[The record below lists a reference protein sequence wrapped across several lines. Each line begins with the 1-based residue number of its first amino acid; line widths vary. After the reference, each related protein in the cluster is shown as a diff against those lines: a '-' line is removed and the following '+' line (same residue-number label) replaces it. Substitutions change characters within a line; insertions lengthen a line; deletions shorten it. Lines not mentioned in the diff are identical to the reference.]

1 MFKNFDEYQ
10 KRYFDK
16 YNKQV
21 SKIEINKKYSFSLF
35 AKQFSFL
42 SFVLV
47 FSYFV
52 LFYNVNVNSE
62 YNSEEVN
69 MMYSQKFIDNEDIYY
84 NSIHLNKISL
94 PKKIKID
101 PYLFI
106 EDHKIMVSSRSM
118 DTTNK
123 LLEEINKINLSSLN
137 VTLPKSSV
145 PLDWQ
150 KDFSLKKVEF
160 IETLLPLIAYQ
171 NQQILVER
179 ERLFKIQNYLLDNKT
194 LNQNDLKYLFAIA
207 DKYLIETNNKHKI
220 DIVDKLLLSVNIIP
234 TSIVLAQAATESG
247 WGTSRFAKEYNAL
260 FGQYTYNEKKGV
272 IPYKREIGKK
282 HLIKHFSSLDKS
294 VESYFKN
301 INTHYA
307 YEKFRSIRN
316 SMHEDNLDIKLLTN
330 TLDVYAEDK
339 SYVDTINSIIDTNK
353 FTQFDLRSYIFTS
366 S

>member
-1 MFKNFDEYQ
+1 MYKNFEEYQ
-10 KRYFDK
+10 KRYFEK
-16 YNKQV
+16 YYKQV
-21 SKIEINKKYSFSLF
+21 SKIETNKKYPFSLF

-52 LFYNVNVNSE
+52 LFYDANVNSK

-69 MMYSQKFIDNEDIYY
+69 MMYSQKFIDNDDIYY

-101 PYLFI
+101 PYL
-106 EDHKIMVSSRSM
+106 SSE
-118 DTTNK
+118 NH
-123 LLEEINKINLSSLN
+123 KINLSSLN
-137 VTLPKSSV
+137 ATLPKNSL

-150 KDFSLKKVEF
+150 KSFSLKKVEF

-194 LNQNDLKYLFAIA
+194 LNQNDLEYLSAIA

-220 DIVDKLLLSVNIIP
+220 DIVDKLLLSVNTIP

-272 IPYKREIGKK
+272 IPYEREIGKK
-282 HLIKHFSSLDKS
+282 HLIRHFSSLDKS

-316 SMHEDNLDIKLLTN
+316 SMHENNLDIKLLTKA
-330 TLDVYAEDK
+330 LDVYAEDK
-339 SYVDTINSIIDTNK
+339 SYVDTINSVIDTNE
-353 FTQFDLRSYIFTS
+353 FTQFDLRSYIFIS

>member
-1 MFKNFDEYQ
+1 MYKNFEEYQ
-10 KRYFDK
+10 KRYFEK
-16 YNKQV
+16 YYKQV
-21 SKIEINKKYSFSLF
+21 SKIETNKKYPFSLF

-52 LFYNVNVNSE
+52 LFYDANVNSK

-69 MMYSQKFIDNEDIYY
+69 MMYSQKFIDNDDIYY

-101 PYLFI
+101 PYL
-106 EDHKIMVSSRSM
+106 SSE
-118 DTTNK
+118 NH
-123 LLEEINKINLSSLN
+123 KINLSSLN
-137 VTLPKSSV
+137 ATLPKNSL

-150 KDFSLKKVEF
+150 KSFSLKKVEF

-194 LNQNDLKYLFAIA
+194 LNQNDLEYLSAIA

-220 DIVDKLLLSVNIIP
+220 DIVDKLLLSVNTIP

-260 FGQYTYNEKKGV
+260 FGQYTYNENNGV
-272 IPYKREIGKK
+272 IPFEREIGKK
-282 HLIKHFSSLDKS
+282 HLIRHFSSLDKS

-316 SMHEDNLDIKLLTN
+316 AMHEDNLDIKLLTN
-330 TLDVYAEDK
+330 ALDVYAEDK
-339 SYVDTINSIIDTNK
+339 SYVDTINSIIDSNE
-353 FTQFDLRSYIFTS
+353 FTQFDLRSSIFAS

>member
-1 MFKNFDEYQ
+1 MYKNFEEYQ
-10 KRYFDK
+10 KRYFEK
-16 YNKQV
+16 YYKQV
-21 SKIEINKKYSFSLF
+21 SKIETNKKYSFSLF
-35 AKQFSFL
+35 AKKFSFL

-47 FSYFV
+47 FSFFV
-52 LFYNVNVNSE
+52 LFYDVNVKSK

-69 MMYSQKFIDNEDIYY
+69 MMYSQKFIDNDDIYY

-101 PYLFI
+101 PYL
-106 EDHKIMVSSRSM
+106 SSE
-118 DTTNK
+118 NH
-123 LLEEINKINLSSLN
+123 KINLSSLN
-137 VTLPKSSV
+137 ATLPKNSL

-150 KDFSLKKVEF
+150 KSFSLKKVEF

-194 LNQNDLKYLFAIA
+194 LNQNDLEYLSAIA

-220 DIVDKLLLSVNIIP
+220 DIVDKLLLSVNTIP

-272 IPYKREIGKK
+272 IPYEREIGKK
-282 HLIKHFSSLDKS
+282 HLIRHFSSLDKS

-301 INTHYA
+301 INTDYA
-307 YEKFRSIRN
+307 YEKFRIIRN
-316 SMHEDNLDIKLLTN
+316 SMHENNLDIKLLTN
-330 TLDVYAEDK
+330 ALDVYAEDK
-339 SYVDTINSIIDTNK
+339 SYVDTINSIIDTNE

>member
-21 SKIEINKKYSFSLF
+21 SKIETNKKYSFSLF

-52 LFYNVNVNSE
+52 LFYNANVNSK

-69 MMYSQKFIDNEDIYY
+69 MMYSQKFIDNDDIYY

-101 PYLFI
+101 PYL
-106 EDHKIMVSSRSM
+106 SSE
-118 DTTNK
+118 NH
-123 LLEEINKINLSSLN
+123 KINLSSLN
-137 VTLPKSSV
+137 ATLPKNSL

-150 KDFSLKKVEF
+150 KSFSLKKVEF

-194 LNQNDLKYLFAIA
+194 LNQNDLEYLSAIA

-316 SMHEDNLDIKLLTN
+316 AIHEYNLDIKLLTKA
-330 TLDVYAEDK
+330 LDVYAEDK
-339 SYVDTINSIIDTNK
+339 SYVDTINSIIDTNE

>member
-1 MFKNFDEYQ
+1 MYKNFEEYQ
-10 KRYFDK
+10 KRYFEK
-16 YNKQV
+16 YYKQV
-21 SKIEINKKYSFSLF
+21 SKIETNKKYSFSLF

-52 LFYNVNVNSE
+52 LFYDANVNSK

-69 MMYSQKFIDNEDIYY
+69 MMYSQKFIDNDDIYY

-101 PYLFI
+101 PYL
-106 EDHKIMVSSRSM
+106 SSE
-118 DTTNK
+118 NH
-123 LLEEINKINLSSLN
+123 KINLSSLN
-137 VTLPKSSV
+137 ATLPKNSL

-150 KDFSLKKVEF
+150 KSFSLKKVEF

-194 LNQNDLKYLFAIA
+194 LNQNDLEYLSAIA

-220 DIVDKLLLSVNIIP
+220 DIVDKLLLSVNTIP

-272 IPYKREIGKK
+272 IPYEREIGKK
-282 HLIKHFSSLDKS
+282 HLIRHFSSLDKS

-307 YEKFRSIRN
+307 YEKFRNIRN
-316 SMHEDNLDIKLLTN
+316 SMHEDNLDIKLLTKA
-330 TLDVYAEDK
+330 LDVYAEDK
-339 SYVDTINSIIDTNK
+339 SYVDTINSIIDSNE

>member
-1 MFKNFDEYQ
+1 MYKNFEEYQ
-10 KRYFDK
+10 KRYFEK
-16 YNKQV
+16 YYKQV
-21 SKIEINKKYSFSLF
+21 SKIETNKKHSFSLF

-52 LFYNVNVNSE
+52 LFYNANVNSK

-101 PYLFI
+101 PYL
-106 EDHKIMVSSRSM
+106 SSE
-118 DTTNK
+118 NH
-123 LLEEINKINLSSLN
+123 KINLSSLN
-137 VTLPKSSV
+137 ATLPKNSL

-150 KDFSLKKVEF
+150 KSFSLKKVEF

-194 LNQNDLKYLFAIA
+194 LNQKDLEYLSAIA

-220 DIVDKLLLSVNIIP
+220 DIVDKLLLSVNTIP

-272 IPYKREIGKK
+272 IPYEREIGKK

-316 SMHEDNLDIKLLTN
+316 AMHEDNLDIKLLTKA
-330 TLDVYAEDK
+330 LDVYAEDK
-339 SYVDTINSIIDTNK
+339 SYVDTINSIIDSNE

>member
-21 SKIEINKKYSFSLF
+21 SKIETNKKYSFSLF

-52 LFYNVNVNSE
+52 LFYDANVNSK

-69 MMYSQKFIDNEDIYY
+69 MMYSQKFIDNDDIYY

-101 PYLFI
+101 PYL
-106 EDHKIMVSSRSM
+106 SSE
-118 DTTNK
+118 NH
-123 LLEEINKINLSSLN
+123 KINLSSLN
-137 VTLPKSSV
+137 ATLPKNSLPS
-145 PLDWQ
+145 DWQ
-150 KDFSLKKVEF
+150 KSFSLKKVEF

-194 LNQNDLKYLFAIA
+194 LNQNDLEYLSAIA

-220 DIVDKLLLSVNIIP
+220 DIVDKLLLSVNTIP

-272 IPYKREIGKK
+272 IPYEREIGKK
-282 HLIKHFSSLDKS
+282 HLIRHFSSLDKS

-330 TLDVYAEDK
+330 ALDVYAEDK
-339 SYVDTINSIIDTNK
+339 SYVDTINSIIDTNE

>member
-1 MFKNFDEYQ
+1 MYKNFEEYQ
-10 KRYFDK
+10 KRYFEK
-16 YNKQV
+16 YYKQV
-21 SKIEINKKYSFSLF
+21 SKIETNKKYSFSLF

-52 LFYNVNVNSE
+52 LFYDANVNSK

-69 MMYSQKFIDNEDIYY
+69 MMYSQKFIDNDDIYY

-101 PYLFI
+101 PYLST
-106 EDHKIMVSSRSM
+106 ENH
-118 DTTNK
+118 
-123 LLEEINKINLSSLN
+123 KINLSSLN
-137 VTLPKSSV
+137 ATSPKNSL

-150 KDFSLKKVEF
+150 KSFSLKKVEF

-194 LNQNDLKYLFAIA
+194 LNQKDLEYLSAIA

-220 DIVDKLLLSVNIIP
+220 DIVDKLLLSVNTIP

-272 IPYKREIGKK
+272 IPYEREIGKK
-282 HLIKHFSSLDKS
+282 HLIRHFSSLDKS

-316 SMHEDNLDIKLLTN
+316 AMHENNFDIKLLTN
-330 TLDVYAEDK
+330 ALDVYAEDK
-339 SYVDTINSIIDTNK
+339 SYVDTINSIIDSNE

>member
-1 MFKNFDEYQ
+1 MYKNFEEYQ
-10 KRYFDK
+10 KRYFEK
-16 YNKQV
+16 YYKQV
-21 SKIEINKKYSFSLF
+21 SKIETNKKYSFSLF

-52 LFYNVNVNSE
+52 LFYDANVNSK

-101 PYLFI
+101 PYL
-106 EDHKIMVSSRSM
+106 SSE
-118 DTTNK
+118 NH
-123 LLEEINKINLSSLN
+123 KINLSSLN
-137 VTLPKSSV
+137 ATLPKNSL

-150 KDFSLKKVEF
+150 KSFSLKKVEF

-194 LNQNDLKYLFAIA
+194 LNQNDLEYLSAIA

-220 DIVDKLLLSVNIIP
+220 DIVDKLLLSVNTIP

-272 IPYKREIGKK
+272 IPFEREIGKK
-282 HLIKHFSSLDKS
+282 HLIRHFSSLDKS

-316 SMHEDNLDIKLLTN
+316 AMHEDNLDIKLLTKA
-330 TLDVYAEDK
+330 LDVYAEDK
-339 SYVDTINSIIDTNK
+339 SYVDTINSIIDSNE

>member
-1 MFKNFDEYQ
+1 MYKNFEEYQ
-10 KRYFDK
+10 KRYFEK
-16 YNKQV
+16 YYKQV
-21 SKIEINKKYSFSLF
+21 SKIETNKKYSFSLF

-52 LFYNVNVNSE
+52 LFYDANVNSK

-69 MMYSQKFIDNEDIYY
+69 MMYSQKFIDNDDIYY

-101 PYLFI
+101 PYLSS
-106 EDHKIMVSSRSM
+106 ENHKI
-118 DTTNK
+118 K
-123 LLEEINKINLSSLN
+123 LSSLN
-137 VTLPKSSV
+137 ATLPKNSL

-150 KDFSLKKVEF
+150 KSFSLKKVEF

-194 LNQNDLKYLFAIA
+194 LNQNDLEYLFAIA

-220 DIVDKLLLSVNIIP
+220 DIVDKLLLSVNTIP

-272 IPYKREIGKK
+272 IPYEREIGKK
-282 HLIKHFSSLDKS
+282 HLIRHFSSLDKS

-316 SMHEDNLDIKLLTN
+316 AMHENNLDIKLLTQA
-330 TLDVYAEDK
+330 LDVYAEDK
-339 SYVDTINSIIDTNK
+339 SYVDTINSIIDSNE

>member
-21 SKIEINKKYSFSLF
+21 SKIETNKKYSFSLF

-52 LFYNVNVNSE
+52 LFYNANVNSK

-69 MMYSQKFIDNEDIYY
+69 MMYSQKFIDNDDIYY

-101 PYLFI
+101 PYLFT
-106 EDHKIMVSSRSM
+106 EDKL
-118 DTTNK
+118 
-123 LLEEINKINLSSLN
+123 LLEETNKINLSSLN
-137 VTLPKSSV
+137 STLPKNSL

-150 KDFSLKKVEF
+150 KGFSLKKVEF

-194 LNQNDLKYLFAIA
+194 LNQNDLKYLSAIA

-272 IPYKREIGKK
+272 IPYEREIGKK

-316 SMHEDNLDIKLLTN
+316 SMHEDNLDIKLLTKA
-330 TLDVYAEDK
+330 LDVYAEDK

>member
-1 MFKNFDEYQ
+1 MYKNFEEYQ
-10 KRYFDK
+10 KRYFEK
-16 YNKQV
+16 YYKQV
-21 SKIEINKKYSFSLF
+21 SKIETNKKYSFSLF

-52 LFYNVNVNSE
+52 LFYDANVNSK

-69 MMYSQKFIDNEDIYY
+69 MMYSQKFIDNDDIYY

-101 PYLFI
+101 PYL
-106 EDHKIMVSSRSM
+106 SSE
-118 DTTNK
+118 NH
-123 LLEEINKINLSSLN
+123 KINLSSLN
-137 VTLPKSSV
+137 ATLPKNSL

-150 KDFSLKKVEF
+150 KSFSLKKVEF

-194 LNQNDLKYLFAIA
+194 LNQNDLEYLSAIA

-272 IPYKREIGKK
+272 IPYEREIGKK
-282 HLIKHFSSLDKS
+282 HLIRHFSSLDKS

-316 SMHEDNLDIKLLTN
+316 AMHEDNLDIKLLTN
-330 TLDVYAEDK
+330 ALDVYAEDK
-339 SYVDTINSIIDTNK
+339 SYVDTINSIIDTNE

>member
-1 MFKNFDEYQ
+1 MYKNFEEYQ
-10 KRYFDK
+10 KRYFEK
-16 YNKQV
+16 YYKQV
-21 SKIEINKKYSFSLF
+21 SKIETNKKYSFSLF

-52 LFYNVNVNSE
+52 LFYDANVNSK

-69 MMYSQKFIDNEDIYY
+69 MMYSQKFIDNDDIYY

-101 PYLFI
+101 PYL
-106 EDHKIMVSSRSM
+106 SSE
-118 DTTNK
+118 NH
-123 LLEEINKINLSSLN
+123 KINLSSLN
-137 VTLPKSSV
+137 ATLPKNSL

-150 KDFSLKKVEF
+150 KSFSLKKVEF

-179 ERLFKIQNYLLDNKT
+179 ESLFKIQNYLLDNKP
-194 LNQNDLKYLFAIA
+194 LNQKDLEYLSAIA

-272 IPYKREIGKK
+272 IPYEREIGKK
-282 HLIKHFSSLDKS
+282 HLIRHFSSLDKS

-316 SMHEDNLDIKLLTN
+316 AMHEDNLDIKLLTKA
-330 TLDVYAEDK
+330 LDVYAEDK
-339 SYVDTINSIIDTNK
+339 SYVDTINSIIDTNE

>member
-1 MFKNFDEYQ
+1 MYKNFEEYQ
-10 KRYFDK
+10 KRYFEK
-16 YNKQV
+16 YYKQV
-21 SKIEINKKYSFSLF
+21 SKIETNKKYSFSLF

-52 LFYNVNVNSE
+52 LFYDANVNSK

-69 MMYSQKFIDNEDIYY
+69 MMYSQKFIDNDDIYY

-101 PYLFI
+101 PYL
-106 EDHKIMVSSRSM
+106 SSE
-118 DTTNK
+118 NH
-123 LLEEINKINLSSLN
+123 KINLSSLN
-137 VTLPKSSV
+137 ATLPKNSL

-150 KDFSLKKVEF
+150 KSFSLKKVEF

-194 LNQNDLKYLFAIA
+194 LNQNDLEYLSAIA

-272 IPYKREIGKK
+272 IPYEREIGKK
-282 HLIKHFSSLDKS
+282 HLIRHFSSLDKS

-307 YEKFRSIRN
+307 YEKFRSIRD
-316 SMHEDNLDIKLLTN
+316 SMHEDNLDIKLLTKA
-330 TLDVYAEDK
+330 LDVYAEDK
-339 SYVDTINSIIDTNK
+339 SYVDTINSIIDSNE

>member
-1 MFKNFDEYQ
+1 MYKNFEEYQ
-10 KRYFDK
+10 KRYFEK
-16 YNKQV
+16 YYKQV
-21 SKIEINKKYSFSLF
+21 SKIETNKKYSFSLF

-52 LFYNVNVNSE
+52 LFYDANVNSK

-69 MMYSQKFIDNEDIYY
+69 MMYSQKFIDNDDIYY

-101 PYLFI
+101 PYL
-106 EDHKIMVSSRSM
+106 SSE
-118 DTTNK
+118 NH
-123 LLEEINKINLSSLN
+123 KINLSSLN
-137 VTLPKSSV
+137 ATLPKNSL

-150 KDFSLKKVEF
+150 KSFSLKKVEF

-194 LNQNDLKYLFAIA
+194 LNQNDLEYLSAIA

-272 IPYKREIGKK
+272 IPYEREIGKK
-282 HLIKHFSSLDKS
+282 HLIRHFSSLDKS

-316 SMHEDNLDIKLLTN
+316 AMHEDNLDIKLLTN
-330 TLDVYAEDK
+330 ALDVYAEDK
-339 SYVDTINSIIDTNK
+339 SYVDTINSIIDSNE
-353 FTQFDLRSYIFTS
+353 FTQFDLRSYIFAS

>member
-1 MFKNFDEYQ
+1 MYKNFEEYQ
-10 KRYFDK
+10 KRYFEK
-16 YNKQV
+16 YYKQV
-21 SKIEINKKYSFSLF
+21 SKIETNKKYSFSLF

-52 LFYNVNVNSE
+52 LFYDANVNSK

-69 MMYSQKFIDNEDIYY
+69 MMYSQKFIDNDDIYY

-101 PYLFI
+101 PYL
-106 EDHKIMVSSRSM
+106 SSE
-118 DTTNK
+118 NH
-123 LLEEINKINLSSLN
+123 KINLSSLN
-137 VTLPKSSV
+137 ATLPKNSL

-150 KDFSLKKVEF
+150 KSFSLKKVEF

-194 LNQNDLKYLFAIA
+194 LNKNDLEYLSAIA
-207 DKYLIETNNKHKI
+207 DKYLIETNNQHKI

-272 IPYKREIGKK
+272 IPYEREIGKK

-316 SMHEDNLDIKLLTN
+316 SMHEDNLDIKLLTQA
-330 TLDVYAEDK
+330 LDVYAEDK
-339 SYVDTINSIIDTNK
+339 SYVDTINSIIDSNE

>member
-1 MFKNFDEYQ
+1 MYKNFEEYQ
-10 KRYFDK
+10 KRYFEK
-16 YNKQV
+16 YYKQV
-21 SKIEINKKYSFSLF
+21 SKIETNKKYPFSLF

-52 LFYNVNVNSE
+52 LFYDANVNSK

-69 MMYSQKFIDNEDIYY
+69 MMYSQKFIDNDDIYY
-84 NSIHLNKISL
+84 NCINLNKMSL

-101 PYLFI
+101 PYL
-106 EDHKIMVSSRSM
+106 SSE
-118 DTTNK
+118 NH
-123 LLEEINKINLSSLN
+123 KINLSSLN
-137 VTLPKSSV
+137 ATLPKNSL

-150 KDFSLKKVEF
+150 KSFSLKKVEF

-194 LNQNDLKYLFAIA
+194 LNQNDLEYLSAIA

-220 DIVDKLLLSVNIIP
+220 DIVDKLLLSVNTIP

-272 IPYKREIGKK
+272 IPYEREIGKK

-316 SMHEDNLDIKLLTN
+316 AMHEDNLDIKLLTQ

-339 SYVDTINSIIDTNK
+339 SYVDTINSIIDTNE

>member
-1 MFKNFDEYQ
+1 MYKNFEEYQ
-10 KRYFDK
+10 KRYFEK
-16 YNKQV
+16 YYKQV
-21 SKIEINKKYSFSLF
+21 SKIETNKKYSFSLF

-52 LFYNVNVNSE
+52 LFYDANVNSK

-69 MMYSQKFIDNEDIYY
+69 MMYSQKFIDNDDIYY

-101 PYLFI
+101 PYL
-106 EDHKIMVSSRSM
+106 SSE
-118 DTTNK
+118 NH
-123 LLEEINKINLSSLN
+123 KINLSSLN
-137 VTLPKSSV
+137 ATLPKNSL

-150 KDFSLKKVEF
+150 KSFSLKKVEF

-194 LNQNDLKYLFAIA
+194 LNQNDLEYLSAIA

-220 DIVDKLLLSVNIIP
+220 DIVDKLLLSVNTIP

-272 IPYKREIGKK
+272 IPYEREIGKK
-282 HLIKHFSSLDKS
+282 HLIRHFSSLDKS

-316 SMHEDNLDIKLLTN
+316 SMHENNFDIKLLTN
-330 TLDVYAEDK
+330 ALDVYAEDK
-339 SYVDTINSIIDTNK
+339 SYVDTINSIIDTNE

>member
-1 MFKNFDEYQ
+1 MYKNFEEYQ
-10 KRYFDK
+10 KRYFEK
-16 YNKQV
+16 YYKQV
-21 SKIEINKKYSFSLF
+21 SKIETNKKYPFSLF

-52 LFYNVNVNSE
+52 LFYDANVNSK

-69 MMYSQKFIDNEDIYY
+69 MMYSQKFIDNDDIYY

-101 PYLFI
+101 PYL
-106 EDHKIMVSSRSM
+106 SSE
-118 DTTNK
+118 NH
-123 LLEEINKINLSSLN
+123 KINLSSLN
-137 VTLPKSSV
+137 ATLPKNSL

-150 KDFSLKKVEF
+150 KSFSLKKVEF

-194 LNQNDLKYLFAIA
+194 LNQKDLEYLSAIA

-220 DIVDKLLLSVNIIP
+220 DIVDKLLLSVNTIP

-272 IPYKREIGKK
+272 IPYEREIGKK

-316 SMHEDNLDIKLLTN
+316 AMHEDNLDIKLLTKA
-330 TLDVYAEDK
+330 LDVYAEDK
-339 SYVDTINSIIDTNK
+339 SYVDTINSIIDSNE

>member
-1 MFKNFDEYQ
+1 MYKNFEEYQ
-10 KRYFDK
+10 KRYFEK
-16 YNKQV
+16 YYKQV
-21 SKIEINKKYSFSLF
+21 SKIETNKKYSFSLF

-52 LFYNVNVNSE
+52 LFYDANVNSK

-101 PYLFI
+101 PYLSS
-106 EDHKIMVSSRSM
+106 ENHK
-118 DTTNK
+118 T
-123 LLEEINKINLSSLN
+123 NLSSLN
-137 VTLPKSSV
+137 ATLPKNSL

-150 KDFSLKKVEF
+150 KSFSLKKVEF

-194 LNQNDLKYLFAIA
+194 LNQKDLEYLSAIA

-220 DIVDKLLLSVNIIP
+220 DIVDKLLLSVNTIP

-272 IPYKREIGKK
+272 IPYEREIGKK
-282 HLIKHFSSLDKS
+282 HLIRHFSSLDKS

-316 SMHEDNLDIKLLTN
+316 AMHVDNFDIKLLTN
-330 TLDVYAEDK
+330 ALDVYAEDK
-339 SYVDTINSIIDTNK
+339 SYVDTINSIIDSNE

>member
-21 SKIEINKKYSFSLF
+21 SKIETNKKYSFSLF

-52 LFYNVNVNSE
+52 LFYNANVNSK

-69 MMYSQKFIDNEDIYY
+69 MMYSQKFIDNDDIYY

-101 PYLFI
+101 PYL
-106 EDHKIMVSSRSM
+106 SSE
-118 DTTNK
+118 NH
-123 LLEEINKINLSSLN
+123 KINLSSLN
-137 VTLPKSSV
+137 ATLPKNSL

-150 KDFSLKKVEF
+150 KSFSLKKVEF

-194 LNQNDLKYLFAIA
+194 LNQNDLEYLSAIA

-220 DIVDKLLLSVNIIP
+220 DIVDKLLLSVNTIP

-272 IPYKREIGKK
+272 IPYEREIGKK

-316 SMHEDNLDIKLLTN
+316 SMHEDNLDIKLLTKA
-330 TLDVYAEDK
+330 LDVYAEDK
-339 SYVDTINSIIDTNK
+339 SYVDTINSIIDSNE

>member
-1 MFKNFDEYQ
+1 MYKNFEEYQ
-10 KRYFDK
+10 KRYFEK
-16 YNKQV
+16 YYKQV
-21 SKIEINKKYSFSLF
+21 SKIETNKKYSFSLF

-42 SFVLV
+42 SFVIV

-52 LFYNVNVNSE
+52 LFYDVNVNSK

-69 MMYSQKFIDNEDIYY
+69 MMYSQKFIDNDDIYY

-101 PYLFI
+101 PYL
-106 EDHKIMVSSRSM
+106 SSE
-118 DTTNK
+118 NH
-123 LLEEINKINLSSLN
+123 KINLSSLN
-137 VTLPKSSV
+137 ATLPKNSL

-150 KDFSLKKVEF
+150 KSFSLKKVEF

-194 LNQNDLKYLFAIA
+194 LNQNDLEYLSAIA

-220 DIVDKLLLSVNIIP
+220 DIVDKLLLSVNTIP

-272 IPYKREIGKK
+272 IPYEREIGKK
-282 HLIKHFSSLDKS
+282 HLIRHFSSLDKS

-316 SMHEDNLDIKLLTN
+316 SMHENNFDIKLLTN
-330 TLDVYAEDK
+330 ALDVYAEDK
-339 SYVDTINSIIDTNK
+339 SYVDTINSIIDTNE

>member
-1 MFKNFDEYQ
+1 MYKNFEEYQ
-10 KRYFDK
+10 KRYFEK
-16 YNKQV
+16 YYKQV
-21 SKIEINKKYSFSLF
+21 SKIETNKKYSFSLF

-47 FSYFV
+47 FSHFV
-52 LFYNVNVNSE
+52 LFYNANVNSK

-69 MMYSQKFIDNEDIYY
+69 MMYSQKFIDNDDIYY

-101 PYLFI
+101 PYL
-106 EDHKIMVSSRSM
+106 SSE
-118 DTTNK
+118 NH
-123 LLEEINKINLSSLN
+123 KINLSSLN
-137 VTLPKSSV
+137 ATLPKNSL

-150 KDFSLKKVEF
+150 KSFSLKKVEF

-194 LNQNDLKYLFAIA
+194 LNQNDLEYLSAIA

-220 DIVDKLLLSVNIIP
+220 DIVDKLLLSVNTIP

-272 IPYKREIGKK
+272 IPFEREIGKK
-282 HLIKHFSSLDKS
+282 HLIRHFSSLDKS

-316 SMHEDNLDIKLLTN
+316 AMHENNFDIKLLKN
-330 TLDVYAEDK
+330 ALDVYAEDK
-339 SYVDTINSIIDTNK
+339 
-353 FTQFDLRSYIFTS
+353 
-366 S
+366 

>member
-1 MFKNFDEYQ
+1 MYKNFEEYQ
-10 KRYFDK
+10 KRYFEK
-16 YNKQV
+16 YYKQV
-21 SKIEINKKYSFSLF
+21 SKIETNKKYSFSLF

-47 FSYFV
+47 FSFFV
-52 LFYNVNVNSE
+52 LFYNVNVNSK

-69 MMYSQKFIDNEDIYY
+69 MMYSQKFIDNDDIYY

-101 PYLFI
+101 PYL
-106 EDHKIMVSSRSM
+106 SSE
-118 DTTNK
+118 NH
-123 LLEEINKINLSSLN
+123 KINLSSLN
-137 VTLPKSSV
+137 ATLPKNSL

-150 KDFSLKKVEF
+150 KSFSLKKVEF

-194 LNQNDLKYLFAIA
+194 LNQNDLEYLSAIA

-272 IPYKREIGKK
+272 IPFEREIGKK
-282 HLIKHFSSLDKS
+282 HLIRHFSSLDKS

-316 SMHEDNLDIKLLTN
+316 AMHEDNLDIKLLTKA
-330 TLDVYAEDK
+330 LDVYAEDK
-339 SYVDTINSIIDTNK
+339 SYVDTINSIIDSNE

>member
-1 MFKNFDEYQ
+1 MYKNFEEYQ
-10 KRYFDK
+10 KRYFEK
-16 YNKQV
+16 YYKQV
-21 SKIEINKKYSFSLF
+21 SKIETNKKHSFSLF

-52 LFYNVNVNSE
+52 LFYNGNVNSK

-69 MMYSQKFIDNEDIYY
+69 MMYSQKFIDNDDIYS

-101 PYLFI
+101 PYLFKK
-106 EDHKIMVSSRSM
+106 DHKI
-118 DTTNK
+118 
-123 LLEEINKINLSSLN
+123 NLPSLN
-137 VTLPKSSV
+137 ATLPKNSL

-150 KDFSLKKVEF
+150 KGFSLKKVEF

-194 LNQNDLKYLFAIA
+194 LNQNDLDYLFAIA

-220 DIVDKLLLSVNIIP
+220 DIVDKLLLSVNTIP
-234 TSIVLAQAATESG
+234 TSIVLAQAVTESG

-272 IPYKREIGKK
+272 IPYEREIGKK

-316 SMHEDNLDIKLLTN
+316 AMHEDNLDIKLLTN
-330 TLDVYAEDK
+330 ALDVYAEDK
-339 SYVDTINSIIDTNK
+339 SYVDTINSVIDTNE
-353 FTQFDLRSYIFTS
+353 FTQFDLKSYIFTS

>member
-1 MFKNFDEYQ
+1 MYKNFEEYQ
-10 KRYFDK
+10 KRYFEK
-16 YNKQV
+16 YYKQV
-21 SKIEINKKYSFSLF
+21 SKIETNRKYSFSLF

-47 FSYFV
+47 FSFFV
-52 LFYNVNVNSE
+52 LFYNVNVNSK

-69 MMYSQKFIDNEDIYY
+69 MMYSQKFIDNDDIYY

-101 PYLFI
+101 PYL
-106 EDHKIMVSSRSM
+106 SSE
-118 DTTNK
+118 NH
-123 LLEEINKINLSSLN
+123 KINLSSLN
-137 VTLPKSSV
+137 ATLPKNSL

-150 KDFSLKKVEF
+150 KSFSLKKVEF

-194 LNQNDLKYLFAIA
+194 LNQKDLEYLSAIA

-220 DIVDKLLLSVNIIP
+220 DIVDKLLLSVNTIP

-272 IPYKREIGKK
+272 IPYEREIGKK
-282 HLIKHFSSLDKS
+282 HLIRHFSSLDKS

-316 SMHEDNLDIKLLTN
+316 AMHEDNLDIKLLTN
-330 TLDVYAEDK
+330 ALDVYAEDK
-339 SYVDTINSIIDTNK
+339 SYVDTINSIIDTNE

>member
-1 MFKNFDEYQ
+1 MYKNFEEYQ
-10 KRYFDK
+10 KRYFEK
-16 YNKQV
+16 YYKQV
-21 SKIEINKKYSFSLF
+21 SNIETNKKYSFSLF

-52 LFYNVNVNSE
+52 LFYDANVNSK

-69 MMYSQKFIDNEDIYY
+69 MMYSQKFIDNDDIYY

-101 PYLFI
+101 PYLLT
-106 EDHKIMVSSRSM
+106 EDKL
-118 DTTNK
+118 
-123 LLEEINKINLSSLN
+123 LLEETNKINLSSLN
-137 VTLPKSSV
+137 ATLPKNSL

-150 KDFSLKKVEF
+150 KSFSLKKVEF

-194 LNQNDLKYLFAIA
+194 LNQNDLEYLSAIA

-220 DIVDKLLLSVNIIP
+220 DIVDKLLLSVNTIP

-272 IPYKREIGKK
+272 IPYEREIGKK
-282 HLIKHFSSLDKS
+282 HLIRHFSSLDKS

-316 SMHEDNLDIKLLTN
+316 AMHVDNFDIKLLTN
-330 TLDVYAEDK
+330 ALDVYAEDK
-339 SYVDTINSIIDTNK
+339 SYVDTINSIIDSNE

>member
-1 MFKNFDEYQ
+1 MYKNFEEYQ
-10 KRYFDK
+10 KRYFEK
-16 YNKQV
+16 YYKQV
-21 SKIEINKKYSFSLF
+21 SKIETNKKYSFSLF

-52 LFYNVNVNSE
+52 LFYDANVNSK

-101 PYLFI
+101 PYL
-106 EDHKIMVSSRSM
+106 SSE
-118 DTTNK
+118 NH
-123 LLEEINKINLSSLN
+123 KINLSSLN
-137 VTLPKSSV
+137 ATLPKNSL

-150 KDFSLKKVEF
+150 KSFSLKKVEF

-194 LNQNDLKYLFAIA
+194 LNQNDLEYLSAIA

-234 TSIVLAQAATESG
+234 TSIVLAQAANESG

-272 IPYKREIGKK
+272 IPYEREIGKK
-282 HLIKHFSSLDKS
+282 HLIRHFSSLDKS

-316 SMHEDNLDIKLLTN
+316 LMHEDNLDIKLLTKA
-330 TLDVYAEDK
+330 LDVYAEDK
-339 SYVDTINSIIDTNK
+339 SYVDTINSIIDSNE

>member
-1 MFKNFDEYQ
+1 MYKNFEEYQ
-10 KRYFDK
+10 KRYFEK
-16 YNKQV
+16 YYKQV
-21 SKIEINKKYSFSLF
+21 SKIETNKKYSFSLF

-42 SFVLV
+42 SFVIV

-52 LFYNVNVNSE
+52 LFYDVNVNSK

-69 MMYSQKFIDNEDIYY
+69 MMYSQKFIDNDDIYY

-101 PYLFI
+101 PYL
-106 EDHKIMVSSRSM
+106 SSE
-118 DTTNK
+118 NH
-123 LLEEINKINLSSLN
+123 KINLSSLN
-137 VTLPKSSV
+137 ATLPKNSL

-150 KDFSLKKVEF
+150 KSFSLKKVEF

-194 LNQNDLKYLFAIA
+194 LNQNDLEYLSAIA

-272 IPYKREIGKK
+272 IPYEREIGKK

-316 SMHEDNLDIKLLTN
+316 AMHEDNLDIKLLTN
-330 TLDVYAEDK
+330 ALDVYAEDK
-339 SYVDTINSIIDTNK
+339 SYVDTINSIIDSNE

>member
-1 MFKNFDEYQ
+1 MYKNFEEYQ
-10 KRYFDK
+10 KRYFEK
-16 YNKQV
+16 YYKQV
-21 SKIEINKKYSFSLF
+21 SKIETNKKYSFSLF

-52 LFYNVNVNSE
+52 LFYDANVNSK

-69 MMYSQKFIDNEDIYY
+69 MMYSQKFIDNDDIYY

-101 PYLFI
+101 PYL
-106 EDHKIMVSSRSM
+106 SSE
-118 DTTNK
+118 NH
-123 LLEEINKINLSSLN
+123 KINLSSLN
-137 VTLPKSSV
+137 ATLPKNSL

-150 KDFSLKKVEF
+150 KSFSLKKVEF

-194 LNQNDLKYLFAIA
+194 LNQNDLEYLSAIA

-272 IPYKREIGKK
+272 IPFEREIGKK
-282 HLIKHFSSLDKS
+282 HLIRHFSSLDKS

-316 SMHEDNLDIKLLTN
+316 AMHEDNLDIKLLTQA
-330 TLDVYAEDK
+330 LDVYAEDK
-339 SYVDTINSIIDTNK
+339 SYVDTINSIIDSNE

>member
-1 MFKNFDEYQ
+1 MYKNFEEYQ
-10 KRYFDK
+10 KRYFEK
-16 YNKQV
+16 YYKQV
-21 SKIEINKKYSFSLF
+21 SKIETNKKYSFSLF

-52 LFYNVNVNSE
+52 LFYDANVNSK

-69 MMYSQKFIDNEDIYY
+69 MMYSQKFIDNDDIYY

-101 PYLFI
+101 PYL
-106 EDHKIMVSSRSM
+106 SSE
-118 DTTNK
+118 NH
-123 LLEEINKINLSSLN
+123 KINLSSLN
-137 VTLPKSSV
+137 ATLPKNSL

-150 KDFSLKKVEF
+150 KSFSLKKVEF

-194 LNQNDLKYLFAIA
+194 LNQKDLEYLSVIA

-220 DIVDKLLLSVNIIP
+220 DIVDKLLLSVNTIP

-272 IPYKREIGKK
+272 IPFEREIGKK
-282 HLIKHFSSLDKS
+282 HLIRHFSSLDKS

-316 SMHEDNLDIKLLTN
+316 AMHENNFDIKLLTN
-330 TLDVYAEDK
+330 ALDVYAEDK
-339 SYVDTINSIIDTNK
+339 SYVDTINSIIDTNE

>member
-1 MFKNFDEYQ
+1 MYKNFEEYQ
-10 KRYFDK
+10 KRYFEK
-16 YNKQV
+16 YYKQV
-21 SKIEINKKYSFSLF
+21 SKIETNKKYSFSLF

-52 LFYNVNVNSE
+52 LFYNTNVNSK

-69 MMYSQKFIDNEDIYY
+69 MMYSQKFIDNDDIYY

-101 PYLFI
+101 PYL
-106 EDHKIMVSSRSM
+106 SSE
-118 DTTNK
+118 NH
-123 LLEEINKINLSSLN
+123 KINLSSLN
-137 VTLPKSSV
+137 ATLPKNSL

-150 KDFSLKKVEF
+150 KSFSLKKVEF

-194 LNQNDLKYLFAIA
+194 LNQNDLEYLSAIA

-272 IPYKREIGKK
+272 IPYEREIGKK
-282 HLIKHFSSLDKS
+282 HLITHFSSLDKS

-316 SMHEDNLDIKLLTN
+316 AMHEDNLDIKLLTKA
-330 TLDVYAEDK
+330 LDVYAEDK
-339 SYVDTINSIIDTNK
+339 SYVDTINSIIDSNE

>member
-1 MFKNFDEYQ
+1 MN
-10 KRYFDK
+10 
-16 YNKQV
+16 
-21 SKIEINKKYSFSLF
+21 
-35 AKQFSFL
+35 A
-42 SFVLV
+42 
-47 FSYFV
+47 
-52 LFYNVNVNSE
+52 
-62 YNSEEVN
+62 
-69 MMYSQKFIDNEDIYY
+69 
-84 NSIHLNKISL
+84 
-94 PKKIKID
+94 
-101 PYLFI
+101 
-106 EDHKIMVSSRSM
+106 
-118 DTTNK
+118 
-123 LLEEINKINLSSLN
+123 
-137 VTLPKSSV
+137 TLPKNSL

-150 KDFSLKKVEF
+150 KSFSLKKVEF

-194 LNQNDLKYLFAIA
+194 LNQNDLEYLSAIA

-272 IPYKREIGKK
+272 IPYEREIGKK
-282 HLIKHFSSLDKS
+282 HLIRHFSSLDKS

-316 SMHEDNLDIKLLTN
+316 AMHENNFDIKLLTN
-330 TLDVYAEDK
+330 ALDVYAEDK
-339 SYVDTINSIIDTNK
+339 SYVDTINSIIDTNE